1 LILLD
6 TSVLVGSFTGQQQ
19 LGPRLVE
26 LINRGE
32 RLSVPTLVVYEWL
45 RGPRIPEEL
54 ELQERLFPAE
64 AAIDFGV
71 QEATLAAKLY
81 RQLRKGR
88 DREIDIAIAACAI
101 THEAALWTLN
111 RDDFKDIP
119 GLDLANPA

>member
-19 LGPRLVE
+19 SGSRLVG
-26 LINRGE
+26 LLNRGE
-32 RLSVPTLVVYEWL
+32 RLLVPTLVIYEWR
-45 RGPRIPEEL
+45 RGPRIAEEL

-71 QEATLAAKLY
+71 QEAALAAKLY
-81 RQLRKGR
+81 RQVRRAR

-101 THEAALWTLN
+101 TREAALWTLN
-111 RDDFKDIP
+111 RDDFEDIP
-119 GLDLANPA
+119 GLELASPA